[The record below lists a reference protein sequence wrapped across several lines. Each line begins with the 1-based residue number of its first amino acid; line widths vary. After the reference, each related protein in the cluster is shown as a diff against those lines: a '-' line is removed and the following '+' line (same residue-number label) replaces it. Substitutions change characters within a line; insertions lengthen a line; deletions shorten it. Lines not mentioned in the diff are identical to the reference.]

1 MRVEIRMQRQKNK
14 FIISLL
20 FILSVAVHDLCAQSL
35 SVSELV
41 VQGDGFRNEY
51 RFDDAIEAYF
61 KAMEMET
68 DSLRRSQIGEKMLMA
83 ENGKSM
89 TGFVYSPMVVSRHR
103 FSAKDFFLYYPL
115 RDSSSTF
122 ARHPA
127 SNHRKEGNTRCI
139 AAADW
144 RFILGFHSHRSH
156 RRHRAG

>member
-83 ENGKSM
+83 
-89 TGFVYSPMVVSRHR
+89 
-103 FSAKDFFLYYPL
+103 
-115 RDSSSTF
+115 
-122 ARHPA
+122 
-127 SNHRKEGNTRCI
+127 
-139 AAADW
+139 
-144 RFILGFHSHRSH
+144 
-156 RRHRAG
+156 